1 MTLRESLQKQITD
14 FQFNIVPHDFADLA
28 FVADFYTKSLF
39 FGVKRIKYNALVG
52 IDDENKTVYLFEKT
66 EEFGLKYSSCCT
78 PNENFVSESTMKQI
92 VYFKRPDQSEIKMDV
107 ASIRKTIDAEV
118 KKQGYK
124 LVGVLNPKKIHE
136 LKQK

>member
-1 MTLRESLQKQITD
+1 MNLLESLQQRITD
-14 FQFNIVPHDFADLA
+14 FQFSIISHDFADLA
-28 FVADFYTKSLF
+28 FDADFYTKSIF
-39 FGVKRIKYNALVG
+39 FGVKRIKYQALVG
-52 IDDENKTVYLFEKT
+52 IDEENKTVYLFEKA

-78 PNENFVSESTMKQI
+78 PNENFVSKSTMKQI

-107 ASIRKTIDAEV
+107 ASIRKAIDDEV

-124 LVGVLNPKKIHE
+124 LVGVLNPKKILE